1 MFVRPAHD
9 NRWGKLR
16 ARVQEAGLPS
26 IAKLKA
32 GAIVPSELR
41 VVVSRL
47 YERGDAAGSARGGD
61 QRGAILLEQNDE
73 WAVTGHYMSQ
83 ETSWA
88 LQ

>member
-16 ARVQEAGLPS
+16 ARVQEADL
-26 IAKLKA
+26 LKA

-41 VVVSRL
+41 VVVSPL
-47 YERGDAAGSARGGD
+47 HERGDAAGSARGGD